1 MNGSSSHDVEW
12 LFRQIFDYLTEK
24 QGTPGYKLSKIEKV
38 VLDSLIKDAGITCY
52 DDLDEEF
59 EAIQAQVV
67 AVENDLEK
75 KVLKELLLRYAML
88 LWYDF
93 KPYRY

>member
-1 MNGSSSHDVEW
+1 MHGSSSHDVEW

-24 QGTPGYKLSKIEKV
+24 QGTPGYQLSKIEKV
-38 VLDSLIKDAGITCY
+38 VLDSLIKDGGITCY

-59 EAIQAQVV
+59 SAIQSQVV
-67 AVENDLEK
+67 AVDGK
-75 KVLKELLLRYAML
+75 PDQAALKDVLLRYAML

-93 KPYRY
+93 RPYRY